1 MLWRKAVKLCYR
13 KADEFQFFFTK
24 TFLLNLMKG
33 ESGVFLAEVDDY
45 DAIFAALKHPVRRR
59 ILLLLDAKGEVS
71 FTDIQK
77 AVDVEDTGL
86 MSYHLKELALLVD
99 QSTRGKYRLSEIG
112 TTSIALLKKVE
123 KARDVSG
130 VVRKELSRLVE
141 KVIYFLMIITIP
153 CLVALSVDVYAS
165 VQLVHSVGSLIVGV
179 YASSLLAMYF
189 GVALFTIYNRH
200 YFSRVLRKNI
210 YHSMLFAVA
219 VVLLLIPPEYTSY
232 QFIAR
237 TIPFQHSFTE
247 AFYGLLMLVRSVLFV
262 IGSPFIT
269 YLTCKLA
276 ERFFERKI

>member
-1 MLWRKAVKLCYR
+1 
-13 KADEFQFFFTK
+13 
-24 TFLLNLMKG
+24 MKG

-99 QSTRGKYRLSEIG
+99 QSARGKYRLSEIG

-123 KARDVSG
+123 KTRDVSG
-130 VVRKELSRLVE
+130 VVRKELSRLAE
-141 KVIYFLMIITIP
+141 KVVYFLVIITIP

-165 VQLVHSVGSLIVGV
+165 VQLVHSVDGLIVGM

-189 GVALFTIYNRH
+189 SAALFTIYNRR

-219 VVLLLIPPEYTSY
+219 VVLLLIPSEYVSY
-232 QFIAR
+232 QFVVG
-237 TIPFQHSFTE
+237 TIPLQHSSAE
-247 AFYGLLMLVRSVLFV
+247 AFYGLLMLARSVLFV
-262 IGSPFIT
+262 IGSPFVT

-276 ERFFERKI
+276 ERLFERKI

>member
-1 MLWRKAVKLCYR
+1 MLWRKPAKLFYR
-13 KADEFQFFFTK
+13 KTDEFQFFFTK

-123 KARDVSG
+123 KTRDVSG
-130 VVRKELSRLVE
+130 VVRKELSRFAE
-141 KVIYFLMIITIP
+141 KIIYFLVIVTIP
-153 CLVALSVDVYAS
+153 CIVALSADVYAS
-165 VQLVHSVGSLIVGV
+165 VQLVHSVDGLIVGM
-179 YASSLLAMYF
+179 YTSSLLAMYF
-189 GVALFTIYNRH
+189 SAALFTIYNRR
-200 YFSRVLRKNI
+200 YFSKGLRKNI

-219 VVLLLIPPEYTSY
+219 VVLLLIPSEYVSY
-232 QFIAR
+232 QFIVG
-237 TIPFQHSFTE
+237 TIPLQHSSTE
-247 AFYGLLMLVRSVLFV
+247 AFYGLMLARSVLFV
-262 IGSPFIT
+262 IGSPFVT

-276 ERFFERKI
+276 ERLFERKI